1 MIGIPEFRT
10 IARALAALPDELESR
25 AHVHFRS
32 LGGDGARWRRSDWRF
47 MASALSS
54 LEDWLEAEQRAPVRE
69 LRRWLEDAEAIAEM
83 RRRAA

>member
-1 MIGIPEFRT
+1 
-10 IARALAALPDELESR
+10 
-25 AHVHFRS
+25 
-32 LGGDGARWRRSDWRF
+32 